1 MTAGAGQ
8 AAFGV
13 TTNSLAVSDKLRE
26 LTAADVRQALA
37 AMAAGYSTAS
47 VTMGHLAPDVP
58 DNRPL
63 SLIRTQPGAPEAG
76 TRPASD
82 AAGR

>member
-13 TTNSLAVSDKLRE
+13 TTNWRSDKLRE

-58 DNRPL
+58 DIRPL

-76 TRPASD
+76 IRPASH